1 MAAKDTPNYEFIS
14 QTGRTL
20 LTLRELVLRGEFAP
34 GERLLELALAAR
46 LSVSRTPVRL
56 ALDRLSHEGLLEP
69 APSGGFVVRQFTLD
83 EVWDAIETRGVL
95 EGMAARFAAERIT
108 DPADL
113 DPIRAFQAQMDAI
126 EPKGIEAFVR
136 YMDLNERFHQEL
148 ANLAKSTML
157 ARSLTHVNS
166 LPFAAPSAL
175 VFARAKLPQALEMFI
190 LGQEQH
196 HSLIEAVAQRH
207 GTRAQ
212 AIAWEHARLSRR
224 NLESALSDKEILSCV
239 PGSSLI
245 SVVPDAE

>member
-95 EGMAARFAAERIT
+95 EGMAARLAAERIT
-108 DPADL
+108 DPSELQA
-113 DPIRAFQAQMDAI
+113 IRGYQTQMDAI
-126 EPKGIEAFVR
+126 QPGGIETFAR
-136 YMDLNERFHQEL
+136 YMELNERFHSEL
-148 ANLAKSTML
+148 AGLAKSSML
-157 ARSLTHVNS
+157 ERSLTHVNS
-166 LPFAAPSAL
+166 LPFAAPSAM
-175 VFARAKLPQALEMFI
+175 VFARSKLPQAMEMLI
-190 LGQEQH
+190 LGAEQH
-196 HSLIEAVAQRH
+196 HSLIEAIEQRQ

-224 NLESALSDKEILSCV
+224 NLESALSNRDILRCV

-245 SVVPDAE
+245 AVGAE